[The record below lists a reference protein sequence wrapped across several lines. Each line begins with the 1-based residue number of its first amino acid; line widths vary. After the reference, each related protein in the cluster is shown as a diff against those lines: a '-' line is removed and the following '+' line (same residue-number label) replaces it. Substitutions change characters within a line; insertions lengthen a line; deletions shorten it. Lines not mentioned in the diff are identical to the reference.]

1 MSCPTNLCPC
11 VHPFTAQEKSGDCSS
26 GTRDVGRVPYGSS
39 RRDARLTS
47 RHVPRAVPERLE
59 KGHRRGRC
67 NPVAF
72 PWDRKLSSSIV
83 DPSYGMTQ
91 LICKAVPL
99 DYCTTTSPPPYFA
112 LSFTILV
119 ISLAFFAGSIACSDV
134 GLLIV
139 NHGELSALF

>member
-1 MSCPTNLCPC
+1 MYLESR
-11 VHPFTAQEKSGDCSS
+11 Q
-26 GTRDVGRVPYGSS
+26 DVSKKDIGG
-39 RRDARLTS
+39 
-47 RHVPRAVPERLE
+47 
-59 KGHRRGRC
+59 GRC

-72 PWDRKLSSSIV
+72 PRDRKLSSSIV

-119 ISLAFFAGSIACSDV
+119 ISLAFFARRIACSDV